1 MTLGGK
7 REGAG
12 RKKIE
17 NEKKKITKSFR
28 IAPTL
33 LEKIE
38 KKYPEKTL
46 SWVIE
51 QALIEYLKKSWNSKF
66 KKGTSEMVYFFY
78 LL

>member
-51 QALIEYLKKSWNSKF
+51 QALIEYLKKS
-66 KKGTSEMVYFFY
+66 
-78 LL
+78 